1 MIFKDTTKNSFLC
14 DKCGNQIEFIGDP
27 FKLYFKEEYPK
38 CNSCDNSY
46 NYFREMNNNFSDFTM
61 NPFLTNLLGV
71 KMSIGSIEITEGI
84 FSELD
89 FTKLGVPENADI
101 ISVNYTP
108 EGKSGIFP
116 LEFHGN
122 SPSYL
127 RRYYDNKVGIF
138 PIKLFEESEENNTK
152 LNIFILWTH
161 NASIASKNLIE
172 AFIFHRE
179 NELEKFVIF
188 ANVAVEETL
197 EKFLYNYLVKND
209 QIKVKKK
216 KIKKFLEDSLSY
228 YDQLN
233 VLLPF
238 LTGLSNSVYKPLN
251 NEIIANL
258 NYLRKLRNK
267 MVHTGKLETPLSMED
282 GKPLLMSSLFML
294 IYLDY
299 VSKDILQNN

>member
-1 MIFKDTTKNSFLC
+1 
-14 DKCGNQIEFIGDP
+14 
-27 FKLYFKEEYPK
+27 
-38 CNSCDNSY
+38 
-46 NYFREMNNNFSDFTM
+46 
-61 NPFLTNLLGV
+61 
-71 KMSIGSIEITEGI
+71 MSIGSIEITEGV
-84 FSELD
+84 FLELD
-89 FTKLGVPENADI
+89 FTKLGVPKNADI

-108 EGKSGIFP
+108 EGESGIFP

-127 RRYYDNKVGIF
+127 RRYYNNKVGIF

-197 EKFLYNYLVKND
+197 EKFLYNYLVAND
-209 QIKVKKK
+209 QIKVKNKD
-216 KIKKFLEDSLSY
+216 IKKFLEGSLSY
-228 YDQLN
+228 YHQLN
-233 VLLPF
+233 VLLPI

-251 NEIIANL
+251 KEIIANL
-258 NYLRKLRNK
+258 NSLRKLRNK
-267 MVHTGKLETPLSMED
+267 MVHTGKLETSLSMED

-299 VSKDILQNN
+299 VSQDIFQNN